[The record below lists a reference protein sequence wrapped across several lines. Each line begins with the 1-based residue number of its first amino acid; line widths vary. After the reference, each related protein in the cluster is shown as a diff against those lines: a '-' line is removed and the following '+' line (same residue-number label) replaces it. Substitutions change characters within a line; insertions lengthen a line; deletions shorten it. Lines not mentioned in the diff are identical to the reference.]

1 MVDLIFSSVDR
12 LAERERGGRGRNC
25 TTPLGLILPLQ
36 LSAMKSSRDR
46 DNCNRREGSRRN
58 EADFTLTKCYF
69 DALRAHPVTSLS
81 RDELDSSSFRPL
93 GSIILRW
100 WKCLSLSSFLSSF
113 TPPRNDPATGRIL
126 IANCKGVLNYVW
138 NLNAEISGRWSRG

>member
-1 MVDLIFSSVDR
+1 MLSRQFSGGRFNFLLGRSVG
-12 LAERERGGRGRNC
+12 RERGGQGRGRNC

-81 RDELDSSSFRPL
+81 RDELESSSFRPL

-100 WKCLSLSSFLSSF
+100 WKCLSLSLPFSLALHL
-113 TPPRNDPATGRIL
+113 RATIPQLEEFWSL
-126 IANCKGVLNYVW
+126 IAKVYW
-138 NLNAEISGRWSRG
+138 ITFEI